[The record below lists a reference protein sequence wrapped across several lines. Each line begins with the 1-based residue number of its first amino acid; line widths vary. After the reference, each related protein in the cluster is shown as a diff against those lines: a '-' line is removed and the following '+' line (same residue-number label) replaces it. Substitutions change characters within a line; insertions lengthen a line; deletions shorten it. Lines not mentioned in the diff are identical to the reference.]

1 MTYVFGLL
9 AILKSMKDV
18 NLTTMVINVFVG
30 LFLFFF
36 KNKIEVL
43 EKEIENLRQKSVIK
57 EDYHRELDRFFKEV
71 FRRLDRLEAYYVGQN
86 QSKKR

>member
-1 MTYVFGLL
+1 
-9 AILKSMKDV
+9 MKNADMMWVV
-18 NLTTMVINVFVG
+18 NIFVG

-36 KNKIEVL
+36 KNKIESL

-71 FRRLDRLEAYYVGQN
+71 FKRLDRLEAMYVE
-86 QSKKR
+86 QSKAKKR

>member
-1 MTYVFGLL
+1 M
-9 AILKSMKDV
+9 ILKIMRDLS
-18 NLTTMVINVFVG
+18 LTAVIVNVFVG

-36 KNKIEVL
+36 KNKLETL

-86 QSKKR
+86 QTKKR

>member
-1 MTYVFGLL
+1 L
-9 AILKSMKDV
+9 AFNDIKIYERFKFNGGNYQRV
-18 NLTTMVINVFVG
+18 CGAVFV
-30 LFLFFF
+30 LF
-36 KNKIEVL
+36 KNKLETL

-86 QSKKR
+86 QAKKR

>member
-1 MTYVFGLL
+1 V
-9 AILKSMKDV
+9 ILKTMKDAG
-18 NLTTMVINVFVG
+18 LTAVVINVFVG

-36 KNKIEVL
+36 KNKLETL

-71 FRRLDRLEAYYVGQN
+71 FKRLDRLEAYYVGQH
-86 QSKKR
+86 QTKKR

>member
-1 MTYVFGLL
+1 MEKLDGVWIV
-9 AILKSMKDV
+9 A
-18 NLTTMVINVFVG
+18 NVFVG

-36 KNKIEVL
+36 KNKLESL

-86 QSKKR
+86 QAKKR